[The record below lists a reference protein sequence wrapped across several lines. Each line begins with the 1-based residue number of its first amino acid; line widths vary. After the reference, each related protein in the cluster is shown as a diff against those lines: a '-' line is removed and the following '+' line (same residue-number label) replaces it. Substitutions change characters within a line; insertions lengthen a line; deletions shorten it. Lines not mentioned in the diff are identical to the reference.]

1 MKLATYNPSVR
12 LTSGGN
18 AKVSAPDVGAAG
30 RITLSLSLPAGSGL
44 LALEPDCSELEGA
57 VKGSHDS
64 RALVC
69 GAKSAE
75 VAEPRV
81 LGVLECRASPC
92 LCHNRLWG
100 TDVLI
105 PG

>member
-1 MKLATYNPSVR
+1 MCVSVS
-12 LTSGGN
+12 LFSLCLGLSLCFS
-18 AKVSAPDVGAAG
+18 V
-30 RITLSLSLPAGSGL
+30 SLSLPAGSGL
-44 LALEPDCSELEGA
+44 LAPEPDCSELGGA
-57 VKGSHDS
+57 VKGSRDS

-75 VAEPRV
+75 AAEPSA
-81 LGVLECRASPC
+81 LGVMEGRASPC

>member
-1 MKLATYNPSVR
+1 MSLCGCVCLCLSALSLSRSVC
-12 LTSGGN
+12 LS
-18 AKVSAPDVGAAG
+18 VSLS
-30 RITLSLSLPAGSGL
+30 LSLSLPAGSGL